1 MSPAIIARRCSSIF
15 LLLIAATLVAGAQLS
30 IRYSEQAEV
39 LFQQGVKLFST
50 ARLEEANRAF
60 DEIIREYPESHRITA
75 AYVMKGKALF
85 RLGDN
90 LESAKTLKSFLAI
103 FPASS
108 YVPDAELTLG
118 LIYGNIGRQQEA
130 LDAFLAAWRATRPPV
145 PPKLMGWIIYAL
157 DTTLDAHMPPS
168 TLTWLLDQN
177 YRQAERTYLWL
188 KIGERGVANGNSRD
202 AAIALD
208 TLNRYPAGIFSERI
222 ERLRRAIALRAMV
235 KIGVMAPLMR
245 NGSVEV
251 SHDVGSEIVEGILF
265 AADRYLQDPSM
276 RVKIITEVKDT
287 ERDPRVAARDVDEFS
302 RDTSVIGI
310 LGPVFSATTT
320 SAAAVANDRRIPLL
334 TPTANANGIAA
345 IGKYVFQAN
354 PDYEMRGRAMA
365 TYAVK
370 TKGFVNLAVLAP
382 GDTYAKQMAEGFAKE
397 AARLG
402 AKIIATAWYQRG
414 TSDLKEQLG
423 TIRRAAM
430 IESGDPFISFSKKV
444 RQSDLMKLV
453 DFGIPVKRIDSLMNK
468 SAQIKASLLLGPDSK
483 ARADSLGIGTL
494 PDDSKVDSLEY
505 PVTNI
510 QGIYAPISTP
520 DDIGVISSQ
529 IVYFNFQTQILGS
542 GEWNKFS
549 ELNANRR
556 YCNGV
561 VFESEAFID
570 STTLA
575 YTEFANGF
583 AAKFKKRPTR
593 NTLFGY
599 DSADLMFGL
608 VRDGAMT
615 REALTRSLS
624 MVQDYHGLHARI
636 GFSAGR
642 VNSWFPIMQYVADG
656 ILMVDELQVGHD
668 ESAKK

>member
-1 MSPAIIARRCSSIF
+1 MSPASLARRSTSA
-15 LLLIAATLVAGAQLS
+15 LLILIAATTVATAQQS

-39 LFQQGVKLFST
+39 FFQEGLKQFRT
-50 ARLEEANRAF
+50 ARFEEANRSF
-60 DEIIREYPESHRITA
+60 DEIIRDYPESPRITA
-75 AYVMKGKALF
+75 AYVMKGKGLF
-85 RLGDN
+85 RLGEN
-90 LESAKTLKSFLAI
+90 LEAAKTLKTFLTM
-103 FPASS
+103 FPSS
-108 YVPDAELTLG
+108 TYVPDAELMLG
-118 LIYGNIGRQQEA
+118 LIYRTIGRQQES
-130 LDAFLAAWRATRPPV
+130 LDAFLAAWRATRAPV

-157 DTTLDAHMPPS
+157 DSTLDAYLPAS
-168 TLTWLLDQN
+168 TIKGLLEQN
-177 YRQAERTYLWL
+177 DRQAERTFFWL
-188 KIGERGVANGNSRD
+188 KIGERGVAEGNTRD

-208 TLNRYPAGIFSERI
+208 TLSQYPAGIFNERI
-222 ERLRRAIALRAMV
+222 ERLRRAVALRAMV
-235 KIGVMAPLMR
+235 KIGVLAPLTR
-245 NGSVEV
+245 NGNSES
-251 SHDVGSEIVEGILF
+251 SHDVGSEIVEGILY
-265 AADRYLQDPSM
+265 AADRYLQAPSM
-276 RVKIITEVKDT
+276 RVKLVTEVKDT
-287 ERDPRVAARDVDEFS
+287 ERDPRIAARDVEEFA

-310 LGPVFSATTT
+310 LGPVFSSTATA
-320 SAAAVANDRRIPLL
+320 AAAVANDKRIPML

-345 IGKYVFQAN
+345 MGKYIFQAN

-365 TYAVK
+365 TYAVR
-370 TKGFVNLAVLAP
+370 TKGFVKLAVLAP
-382 GDTYAKQMAEGFAKE
+382 GDTYAKQMAEGFIKE

-402 AKIIATAWYQRG
+402 AKIVATAWYQSG

-423 TIRRAAM
+423 AIRRAAM
-430 IESGDPFISFSKKV
+430 IESGDPFIAFGRKV

-468 SAQIKASLLLGPDSK
+468 GALIKASMLLGPDAG
-483 ARADSLGIGTL
+483 ARADSLGIGTV

-505 PVTNI
+505 PVTSV

-575 YTEFANGF
+575 YSEFANGF
-583 AAKFKKRPTR
+583 AARFKKRPTR

-615 REALTRSLS
+615 REALTRALS
-624 MVQDYHGLHARI
+624 MVLDYRGLHARI

-642 VNSWFPIMQYVADG
+642 VNSWLPIMQYVADG

-668 ESAKK
+668 ESAKN